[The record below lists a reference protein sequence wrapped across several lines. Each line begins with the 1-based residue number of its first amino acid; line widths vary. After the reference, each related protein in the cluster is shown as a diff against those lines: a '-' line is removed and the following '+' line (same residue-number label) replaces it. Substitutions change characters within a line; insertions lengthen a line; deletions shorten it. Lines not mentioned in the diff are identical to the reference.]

1 MRWWLGWQRSNC
13 LTMLQQ
19 PSSADIR
26 AARLEWSKRQFLRRQ
41 RAPWSREFDAA
52 SRYKGAHGGRASG
65 KSHDFAERL
74 IERCLTQRTR
84 AVCIREVQ
92 NSLKESVRQLII
104 DKLQHYGLGG
114 LFDPLEAEIRG
125 PNGSLIIFRGMQ
137 SYNAETIKS
146 LEGYDIAWIEEA
158 QTLSATSLRMLRPT
172 IRAPGSEIW
181 ATWNPRHDTD
191 AIDTLL
197 RGPAPPRNAIV
208 RQVNYQDNP
217 WLPDEMRDEMEDDRR
232 RDPEQ
237 AAHIWDGAYEI
248 ITEGSYY
255 ATLLATAERDGR
267 IGDFPYDPALPV
279 LTAWD
284 IGMDDY
290 TAIWFMQEN
299 GQQVRAIDYFE
310 TSGEGVEEIVKQAL
324 FELVPHGQR
333 LPEMQVTRPIPFAR
347 YARHYLPHDVA
358 VREWGAGRSR
368 LATLNAH
375 GVQPVNVG
383 IAAGPAERINSGR
396 ALLPFMRFNKATCDV
411 GLRRLR
417 NYSRRLN
424 RTMETYGGP
433 LHDENSHGADAFG
446 EFAMNCHLTRQKPQA
461 PANNPPPGDYRPR
474 RAPDNASAWG

>member
-1 MRWWLGWQRSNC
+1 
-13 LTMLQQ
+13 MLIQ
-19 PSSADIR
+19 PTSADIR
-26 AARLEWSKRQFLRRQ
+26 AARLEWAKREFLRRD
-41 RAPWSREFDAA
+41 RAPWSKEFDRP

-74 IERCLTQRTR
+74 IDRCLTAKTR

-104 DKLQHYGLGG
+104 DKLQHYKLGG

-125 PNGSLIIFRGMQ
+125 PHGSLIIFRGMQ

-146 LEGYDIAWIEEA
+146 LEGYDLAWIEEA
-158 QTLSATSLRMLRPT
+158 QTLSATSLKMLRPT

-191 AIDTLL
+191 AIDVLL
-197 RGPAPPRNAIV
+197 RGAEPPRNAIV

-248 ITEGSYY
+248 VTEGAYY
-255 ATLLATAERDGR
+255 ATLLATAEADGR
-267 IGDFPYDPALPV
+267 IGHFPYDPALPV
-279 LTAWD
+279 MTAWD

-290 TAIWFMQEN
+290 TAIWFLQEN

-310 TSGEGVEEIVKQAL
+310 TSGEGVEQIVRQAL
-324 FELVPHGQR
+324 FELVPEGQR
-333 LPEMQVTRPIPFAR
+333 LREMEHERDVPFR
-347 YARHYLPHDVA
+347 YGRHFLPHDVA

-368 LATLNAH
+368 LATLREH
-375 GVQPVNVG
+375 GVSNVNVG
-383 IAAGPAERINSGR
+383 IAAGPAERINAGR
-396 ALLPFMRFNKATCDV
+396 ALLPFMRFNKATCDL

-424 RTMETYGGP
+424 RHLETYGGP

-446 EFAMNCHLTRQKPQA
+446 EFAVNCHLTKQKPPA
-461 PANNPPPGDYRPR
+461 PNLNPKPGDYRPAR
-474 RAPDNASAWG
+474 PANATSAWG

>member
-1 MRWWLGWQRSNC
+1 MMQRQ
-13 LTMLQQ
+13 LTK
-19 PSSADIR
+19 ADIL
-26 AARLEWSKRQFLRRQ
+26 AARAEWAKRQFFARQ
-41 RAPWSREFDAA
+41 RASWSAEFDKP

-74 IERCLTQRTR
+74 IERCLRSKTR

-104 DKLQHYGLGG
+104 DKLQKNGLGQ

-125 PNGSLIIFRGMQ
+125 PHGSLIIFRGMQ

-158 QTLSATSLRMLRPT
+158 QTLSHTSLKMLRPT

-191 AIDTLL
+191 AIDVLL
-197 RGPAPPRNAIV
+197 RGPQPPRNAIV
-208 RQVNYQDNP
+208 RQVNYCDNP
-217 WLPDEMRDEMEDDRR
+217 WLPDEMRDEMEDDRA
-232 RDPEQ
+232 RDPDQ

-248 ITEGSYY
+248 VSEGAYY
-255 ATLLATAERDGR
+255 AALLATAEKEGR

-284 IGMDDY
+284 IGVDDY
-290 TAIWFMQEN
+290 TAIWFLQEN
-299 GQQVRAIDYFE
+299 GQEVRAIDYFE
-310 TSGEGVEEIVKQAL
+310 TSGEGVEDIIKQAL
-324 FELVPHGQR
+324 YELVPHDER
-333 LPEMQVTRPIPFAR
+333 IREMQVKRAMPFLR
-347 YARHYLPHDVA
+347 YGRHFLPHDVQ

-368 LATLNAH
+368 LATLREY
-375 GVQPVNVG
+375 GVKDVNVG
-383 IAAGPAERINSGR
+383 IACGPAERVNAGR
-396 ALLPFMRFNKATCDV
+396 ALLPYMRFNKATCDLGV
-411 GLRRLR
+411 KRLR

-424 RTMETYGGP
+424 RTLETYGGP

-446 EFAMNCHLTRQKPQA
+446 EFAVNCHLTRQKPKKPVHDPRDRYHKGKQQA
-461 PANNPPPGDYRPR
+461 PA
-474 RAPDNASAWG
+474 STAWG